1 MAKTFI
7 NDNLK
12 SLMTAKNATETS
24 VDLYIYGD
32 IVSSWWGAWDKED
45 KYPGA
50 IKDFIKDA
58 DGKDINVHINSNG
71 GSVFAGIAIYN
82 MLKNY
87 DGNVT
92 VYIDG
97 VAASIASVIA
107 MAGDRIVMRTGS
119 AIMVH
124 SPMICLYGG
133 YNAAEMREMATQL
146 DEIQKCIIQ
155 VYDSKK
161 LPSAT
166 TEVIEEIVNAETWLT
181 SETAKTYFD
190 IEEESVAAVATESE
204 FMFKFLDM
212 PEKMKNTRNE
222 KALEAA
228 KAELELLNLYR
239 PPQYAQGET
248 L

>member
-7 NDNLK
+7 NDNLN
-12 SLMTAKNATETS
+12 SLMTPKNATETS

-119 AIMVH
+119 AMMVH
-124 SPMICLYGG
+124 SPTICLCGG

-146 DEIQKCIIQ
+146 DEIQKCIMQ
-155 VYDSKK
+155 VYDSNK
-161 LPSAT
+161 LPSVTSEA
-166 TEVIEEIVNAETWLT
+166 IEEIVNAETWLT
-181 SETAKTYFD
+181 SDTAKTYFN

>member
-12 SLMTAKNATETS
+12 SLMTAKNATQTS

-119 AIMVH
+119 AMMVH

-133 YNAAEMREMATQL
+133 YNSAEMREMAAQL
-146 DEIQKCIIQ
+146 DEIQKCIMQ
-155 VYDSKK
+155 VYNSRK
-161 LPSAT
+161 LSSVAS
-166 TEVIEEIVNAETWLT
+166 EAIEEIVNAETWLT
-181 SETAKTYFD
+181 SDTAKTYFN
-190 IEEESVAAVATESE
+190 IEEESVSAVATESE

-228 KAELELLNLYR
+228 KAELELLKLYR